1 MNERSK
7 GTKME
12 DRRRMNNRENW
23 RKKMGETLEFCGQ
36 TKHGADKAG
45 EV

>member
-12 DRRRMNNRENW
+12 DRRRMNNGENW
-23 RKKMGETLEFCGQ
+23 RKKMGATLR
-36 TKHGADKAG
+36 
-45 EV
+45 VL